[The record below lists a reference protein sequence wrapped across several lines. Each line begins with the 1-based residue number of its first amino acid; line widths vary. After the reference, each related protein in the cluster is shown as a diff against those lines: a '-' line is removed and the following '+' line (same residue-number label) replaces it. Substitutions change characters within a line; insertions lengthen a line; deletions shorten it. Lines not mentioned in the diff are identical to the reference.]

1 MRIMT
6 STRSLPRAGT
16 CVLCAHPIQFGDET
30 TAVEGLSVHRGCF
43 DRVMA
48 GDDQRESP
56 NP

>member
-6 STRSLPRAGT
+6 GTRSLPRGET
-16 CVLCAHPIQFGDET
+16 CVLCSHSIEFGDET

-48 GDDQRESP
+48 VDDQRELP

>member
-6 STRSLPRAGT
+6 GTRSLPRGGA
-16 CVLCAHPIQFGDET
+16 CVLCARAIEFGDET

-48 GDDQRESP
+48 VDDQPEPP
-56 NP
+56 NL

>member
-1 MRIMT
+1 MRIMPAA
-6 STRSLPRAGT
+6 RSLPRGGT
-16 CVLCAHPIQFGDET
+16 CVLCSDSIEWGDET

-48 GDDQRESP
+48 ADDQRESP